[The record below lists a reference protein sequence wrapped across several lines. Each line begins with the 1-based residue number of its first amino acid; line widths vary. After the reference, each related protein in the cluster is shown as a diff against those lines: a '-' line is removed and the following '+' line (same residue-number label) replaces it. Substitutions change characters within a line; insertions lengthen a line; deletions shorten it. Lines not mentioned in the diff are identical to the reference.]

1 MAKSILIPTL
11 VAAKNIDS
19 LNRSFVSTADLDNG
33 NVFGKGELSTNAG
46 ESQVYKTVTPAT
58 ESLSGLYMA
67 FSAEDVVLT
76 DDLGNQFKVGT
87 LDPRAFTNKAGTVFS
102 GFKPQVGDLVLISA
116 DGISGDA
123 AAYADAYAVAANGA
137 SQLAFA
143 EAAGAGLSFKV
154 VETTYISL
162 ASANNI
168 GSQRVP
174 AYLLECV
181 AN

>member
-46 ESQVYKTVTPAT
+46 ESQVYNTVTPAT
-58 ESLSGLYMA
+58 GSLSGLYMA

-116 DGISGDA
+116 DGISGEA
-123 AAYADAYAVAANGA
+123 KNYAVAANGA

-143 EAAGAGLSFKV
+143 DAAVTGLSFKV

>member
-1 MAKSILIPTL
+1 MARSILIPTL

-19 LNRSFVSTADLDNG
+19 LNRSFVSTVDLDNG
-33 NVFGKGELSTNAG
+33 NVFGKGELSTNTN
-46 ESQVYKTVTPAT
+46 ESQVYKTETPAAG
-58 ESLSGLYMA
+58 SLTGLYMA
-67 FSAEDVVLT
+67 FSAEDVILT

-87 LDPRAFTNKAGTVFS
+87 LDPRAFTNRANVVFS

-116 DGISGDA
+116 DGIEGDA
-123 AAYADAYAVAANGA
+123 AAYANATANSTLLHFADAAV
-137 SQLAFA
+137 
-143 EAAGAGLSFKV
+143 EGLSFKV
-154 VETTYISL
+154 VETTYITV

-168 GSQRVP
+168 GSQRVA

>member
-19 LNRSFVSTADLDNG
+19 YNRSFKGEADIDNG
-33 NVFGKGELSTNAG
+33 NVFVKGDLSVLAD
-46 ESQVYKTVTPAT
+46 ESQVYAAEAPAT
-58 ESLSGLYMA
+58 GSLSGLWMA
-67 FSAEDVVLT
+67 FTAEDVVLT

-102 GFKPQVGDLVLISA
+102 GFKPQAGDLILISA
-116 DGISGDA
+116 DGIEGDA
-123 AAYADAYAVAANGA
+123 ADYAVAVDGEYK
-137 SQLAFA
+137 LAFA
-143 EAAGAGLSFKV
+143 DEAIEGLSFKV
-154 VETTYISL
+154 VETTYISV

-168 GSQRVP
+168 GSQRVA

>member
-19 LNRSFVSTADLDNG
+19 LNRSFKAEADIDNG
-33 NVFGKGELSTNAG
+33 NVFGKGDLSAAKN
-46 ESQVYKTVTPAT
+46 ESQVYEAETPAT
-58 ESLSGLYMA
+58 GSLTGLYMA
-67 FSAEDVVLT
+67 FTAEDVVLT

-116 DGISGDA
+116 DGISGT
-123 AAYADAYAVAANGA
+123 ADDYAVAANGTNK
-137 SQLAFA
+137 LAFA
-143 EAAGAGLSFKV
+143 SAAIEGLSFKV

-168 GSQRVP
+168 GSQRVT

>member
-19 LNRSFVSTADLDNG
+19 LNRSFVSTVDLDNG
-33 NVFGKGELSTNAG
+33 NVFGKGELSTNSN

-58 ESLSGLYMA
+58 GSLSGLYMA
-67 FSAEDVVLT
+67 FSPEDVVLT

-87 LDPRAFTNKAGTVFS
+87 LDPRAFTNRANVVFS

-116 DGISGDA
+116 DGISGEA
-123 AAYADAYAVAANGA
+123 KGYAVAANGA
-137 SQLAFA
+137 SKLAFN
-143 EAAGAGLSFKV
+143 ETAGAGLSFKV

-168 GSQRVP
+168 GSQRVT
-174 AYLLECV
+174 AYVLECV